1 MSKLN
6 INEEKF
12 FNEVSSLVLKGYSIS
27 NAIKK
32 LMERPEYK
40 FNFNQLRN
48 LYYRLKKKGELL
60 QEYDANTNTSIVVKK
75 DDTYYPDSTQE
86 SKGFLTSIKDFFRNL
101 F

>member
-1 MSKLN
+1 MAKLN
-6 INEEKF
+6 INEEAF
-12 FNEVSSLVLKGYSIS
+12 FNEVSALVLKGYSIS

-48 LYYRLKKKGELL
+48 LYYRLKKKEELSL
-60 QEYDANTNTSIVVKK
+60 TYSQEANTTSCKK

>member
-1 MSKLN
+1 MSRLN
-6 INEEKF
+6 INEEEF
-12 FNEVSSLVLKGYSIS
+12 FYEVTNLTSKGYSIS

-32 LMERPEYK
+32 LMGRPEYK

-60 QEYDANTNTSIVVKK
+60 PEYDTNIDTNIVVKK
-75 DDTYYPDSTQE
+75 DDTYYPGSYEE

>member
-6 INEEKF
+6 INEELF
-12 FNEVSSLVLKGYSIS
+12 FYEVTALTAKGYSIS

-48 LYYRLKKKGELL
+48 LYYRLKKKGESSLTYS
-60 QEYDANTNTSIVVKK
+60 QEVNTTSCKK

>member
-1 MSKLN
+1 MAKLN

-12 FNEVSSLVLKGYSIS
+12 FYEVTNLTFQGYSIS

-48 LYYRLKKKGELL
+48 LYYRLKKKDKLPLAYSLEV
-60 QEYDANTNTSIVVKK
+60 NTTSCKK
-75 DDTYYPDSTQE
+75 DYTYYPDSTQK